1 MENKI
6 KNDNKVLGDH
16 LLNQIF
22 FDKYKLVKKLG
33 EGSFGM
39 IFKAESPEGKYAFK
53 FEKKRPNKRTL
64 LKNESQIMI
73 YLKGKG
79 IPKIKK
85 YIEEENYSIM
95 IMELLGKSLE
105 TIMKESDEKKFSLKT
120 LGLLGQE
127 IIPIFKFIHDK
138 NIIHRDIKPDNISV
152 GYDDPCQIYF
162 LDFGLAKK
170 YRSSRTHIHNPMTK
184 HPKLTG
190 TARYASINALSGWE
204 QSRRDDL
211 ESFGY
216 VLAYLYKGGLPWMGM
231 HAKTKEEKYA
241 KILNIKKNMETEKLL
256 KHGPNELIEY
266 INYCKQM
273 EYEQDP
279 DYDYLTNLFKN
290 IIFINL
296 KETIDYKF
304 DWVTEEQARL
314 HMKLTGKSLENSINS
329 NIISTSDEIPNYKK
343 DLINIENDNMIKLKE
358 EEKVD
363 YYDEVIEENILTKN
377 KVDKKKDKD
386 KEEIDE
392 ENKDDDNNKKD
403 KKHGQC
409 CIII

>member
-290 IIFINL
+290 MIFINL

-363 YYDEVIEENILTKN
+363 YYDEVIEENVLTKN
-377 KVDKKKDKD
+377 KVDKKKEKD
-386 KEEIDE
+386 KEEFDE
-392 ENKDDDNNKKD
+392 ENKDDDNKKD

-409 CIII
+409 CIIF

>member
-409 CIII
+409 CIIF

>member
-279 DYDYLTNLFKN
+279 DYDYITNLFKN

-343 DLINIENDNMIKLKE
+343 DLINIENENMIKLKE

-363 YYDEVIEENILTKN
+363 YYDEVIEENVLTKN
-377 KVDKKKDKD
+377 KVDKKKEKD
-386 KEEIDE
+386 KEEFDE
-392 ENKDDDNNKKD
+392 ENKDDDNKKD

-409 CIII
+409 CIIF